1 MVWREIIVKKLLT
14 HIDGVPKVDS
24 VIPEVEQTDP
34 LLKGKGRERNHLTD
48 ESLLHRQS
56 VLVRPPGNYQD

>member
-1 MVWREIIVKKLLT
+1 MVWREIIVKKLLA

-34 LLKGKGRERNHLTD
+34 LLKGKGRGLPVGFQGER
-48 ESLLHRQS
+48 
-56 VLVRPPGNYQD
+56 GII

>member
-1 MVWREIIVKKLLT
+1 MVWREIIVKKLLA

-34 LLKGKGRERNHLTD
+34 LLKGKGRGLPVGFQGERGIINRRIP
-48 ESLLHRQS
+48 SS
-56 VLVRPPGNYQD
+56 